1 MLNAAIIVAAGRGV
15 RASSAGGGPKQ
26 YWRIAGQPV
35 LLHSLRAFLNHD
47 TIDLVQPVIHADDGT
62 LYQAALAGISS
73 PKLLPPVHGGA
84 NRQASVLAGLRALAS
99 HAPDTVLIHDAAR
112 PFVTAEIIA
121 RVLAGLGDTPGC
133 LAALP
138 VSDTL
143 KAEANGRVSRT
154 VPRDGLWRAQTP
166 QGFHFGVIL
175 AAHERAAADGRSDF
189 TDDAAI
195 AEWQD
200 VPVSLVLGS
209 ERNAKLTTPED
220 FELAQRIHAGAG
232 GAVLMMETRTG
243 TGFDV
248 HAFAAGGDHVMLC
261 GVAVPHDASL
271 SGHSDAD
278 VGLHALTDAL
288 LGAICDGDIG
298 QHFPPTDPQ
307 WRGAD
312 SSVFLRHAAGLVR
325 QAGGRVVHAD
335 VTLICESPKVGP
347 HRERMRARIAEILDV
362 DAGRVSVKATT
373 TEQLGFTGRRE
384 GIAAMAAATVE
395 LTRKDE
401 QDA

>member
-1 MLNAAIIVAAGRGV
+1 MAA
-15 RASSAGGGPKQ
+15 P
-26 YWRIAGQPV
+26 
-35 LLHSLRAFLNHD
+35 
-47 TIDLVQPVIHADDGT
+47 
-62 LYQAALAGISS
+62 
-73 PKLLPPVHGGA
+73 
-84 NRQASVLAGLRALAS
+84 
-99 HAPDTVLIHDAAR
+99 
-112 PFVTAEIIA
+112 
-121 RVLAGLGDTPGC
+121 
-133 LAALP
+133 
-138 VSDTL
+138 
-143 KAEANGRVSRT
+143 SRT

-175 AAHERAAADGRSDF
+175 AAHDGRQADGRSDF

-232 GAVLMMETRTG
+232 GAVPMTETRTG

-298 QHFPPTDPQ
+298 QHFPPSDPQ

-312 SSVFLRHAAGLVR
+312 SSVFLRHAAGLR
-325 QAGGRVVHAD
+325 APSAAGRVVHAD
-335 VTLICESPKVGP
+335 VTLICERPEGRPAPGADARP
-347 HRERMRARIAEILDV
+347 HRRNPRRRQRPGQRQGDDDASSSASPGAARALPRWPP
-362 DAGRVSVKATT
+362 
-373 TEQLGFTGRRE
+373 RRSN
-384 GIAAMAAATVE
+384 
-395 LTRKDE
+395 
-401 QDA
+401 